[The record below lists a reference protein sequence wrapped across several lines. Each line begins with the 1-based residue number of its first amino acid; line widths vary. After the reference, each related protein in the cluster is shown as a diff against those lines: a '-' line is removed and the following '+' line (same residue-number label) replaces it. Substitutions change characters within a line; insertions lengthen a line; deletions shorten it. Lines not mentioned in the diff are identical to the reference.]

1 MNIKFNE
8 DDDLTLKKI
17 LELYNM
23 VIVIRSVLHEDN
35 KCCPQIS
42 LNECLHEL

>member
-1 MNIKFNE
+1 MKIKFNE

-23 VIVIRSVLHEDN
+23 VIVVRSDFHEDK
-35 KCCPQIS
+35 KCYPQIS
-42 LNECLHEL
+42 LNDCL